1 MSGPTKDEDPT
12 VAAAGL
18 QGLAQAVS
26 LNSATSAAED
36 KAFHTLRARLAL
48 AGQTLSRSNGDD
60 GPVRFYV
67 SRWNLIREL
76 RTLDD
81 VLRFAA
87 LVGVTP

>member
-1 MSGPTKDEDPT
+1 MSAPYKDEGPT

-18 QGLAQAVS
+18 QEVAQSVS
-26 LNSATSAAED
+26 LNSATSIADD
-36 KAFHTLRARLAL
+36 KAFQTLRARLAL

-67 SRWNLIREL
+67 TSWNLIREL
-76 RTLDD
+76 RDLDE
-81 VLRFAA
+81 VRRFAA